1 MRVCAKCGVTMPMEN
16 RRGPRRKMCE
26 TCSPSRPRKVSDH
39 PKSSP
44 AKGAT
49 TVLAAVTHDLAG
61 ALHTTMGQTALALAR
76 RIDAGKDQGAG
87 LASLAKRLQSVM
99 AAAAPRPDQEMSP
112 LQELR
117 ARDELAQRRDS
128 NAS

>member
-26 TCSPSRPRKVSDH
+26 TCSPSRPRKVSDR
-39 PKSSP
+39 PMSRQT
-44 AKGAT
+44 KGAT
-49 TVLAAVTHDLAG
+49 SVLAAVTRDLAG
-61 ALHTTMGQTALALAR
+61 SLHTTMGQTALALAR
-76 RIDAGKDQGAG
+76 SIDSGDEQGAG
-87 LASLAKRLQSVM
+87 LASLAKQLQSVM

-117 ARDELAQRRDS
+117 ARDELAQRRDG